1 MVYIKSAPPAI
12 PFDTIVTGMGRTE
25 PPNGLAKKE
34 EQKAAVCYFGGI
46 CRSHAAPSIPAP
58 GFPNLP

>member
-1 MVYIKSAPPAI
+1 MNMHLIDCRLLTR
-12 PFDTIVTGMGRTE
+12 PFTRPGRTL
-25 PPNGLAKKE
+25 PPNGLPKKE